1 MMMTILVVEVY
12 HVLFHNLAEKWRGGW
27 RVMGQGR
34 GI

>member
-1 MMMTILVVEVY
+1 VEVY

-27 RVMGQGR
+27 RVTGGGRSR